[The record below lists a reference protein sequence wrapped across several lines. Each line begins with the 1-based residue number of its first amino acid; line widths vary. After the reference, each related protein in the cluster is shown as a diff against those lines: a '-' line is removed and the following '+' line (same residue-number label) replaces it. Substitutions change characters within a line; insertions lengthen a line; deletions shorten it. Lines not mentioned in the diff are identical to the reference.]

1 MKSLRIAATFVS
13 LLFVAGFSQGAEAPK
28 YGGRLVFGL
37 TRDISG
43 LNPFVR
49 TRSTNKYVRQIAYET
64 LLDYD
69 AKGQLVPALA
79 ESWSI
84 SPDGRLY
91 TIRLRR
97 GVKFHNGEE
106 LTAEDVKWSAEYA
119 KDPKNAATG
128 VTFLERVQTVSVK
141 DKFTVEFL
149 LKEPQAIFINLLA
162 SMEASFPV
170 LPKGSVP
177 AAQSNLPGPPPG
189 TGPFEFKEYK
199 TAREIVF
206 VRNKNYWQK
215 GVPYL
220 DEIVLKPVEDEQVRF
235 ASLRAGD
242 LDMIE
247 RTPYAFVKK
256 ILNREFP
263 EIRFT
268 EAKYAGFRRLIFNVV
283 NPPFSDLKLRQ
294 AVLYALDKKNY
305 LEGAFWGLGEPANHA
320 IPTENPWYV
329 KLPEAKRDLA
339 KVKALLKE
347 AKVGPDFEVEILARI
362 GEESETQILREQL
375 TSAGIK
381 TRVVL
386 LESAAREKRTRAGD
400 FMAVLSGMDV
410 PNDPGDDYSVEYG
423 CNPEEV
429 AAKRR
434 GQNQAGYCNKDFD
447 RVMAE
452 AAKIQDPKKRYELYA
467 KALGILNQEI
477 PAISLAFVP
486 RYFTYRQKVRGF
498 NSDGGDRFNTVT
510 AGFSRIWIEP

>member
-1 MKSLRIAATFVS
+1 MKSLRIAAA
-13 LLFVAGFSQGAEAPK
+13 LLSVFLALGLSEAAESPR

-49 TRSTNKYVRQIAYET
+49 TRSTNKYVRQLAYET
-64 LLDYD
+64 LFDYD
-69 AKGQLVPALA
+69 AKAQIVPALA
-79 ESWSI
+79 DSWTI
-84 SPDGRLY
+84 SPDSKLY

-97 GVKFHNGEE
+97 GVKFHNGAE

-128 VTFLERVQTVSVK
+128 VIFLEKVQAVSVK
-141 DKFTVEFL
+141 DKYTVEFL
-149 LKEPQAIFINLLA
+149 LKEPQAIFLNLLA
-162 SMEASFPV
+162 SVEASFPV
-170 LPKGSVP
+170 LPKGAVP
-177 AAQSNLPGPPPG
+177 AAQSNLSTPPPG

-215 GVPYL
+215 GIPYL

-247 RTPYAFVKK
+247 RTSYVFVKK
-256 ILNREFP
+256 ILNREYP
-263 EIRFT
+263 EIRVT

-283 NPPFSDLKLRQ
+283 NPPFNDLKLRQ
-294 AVLYALDKKNY
+294 AVLYALDKKGY
-305 LEGAFWGLGEPANHA
+305 LDGAFWGLGEPATHA
-320 IPTENPWYV
+320 IPTDNPWHV

-347 AKVGPDFEVEILARI
+347 AKVGPDFEVEILARR
-362 GEESETQILREQL
+362 GEEPETQILREQL

-381 TRVVL
+381 TRIAM
-386 LESAAREKRTRAGD
+386 LESAGREARTRAGD
-400 FMAVLSGMDV
+400 FMIVLSGMDV
-410 PNDPGDDYSVEYG
+410 PNDPGDDFSVEYG
-423 CNPEEV
+423 CNEAEV
-429 AAKRR
+429 LAKRR
-434 GQNQAGYCNKDFD
+434 GQNQAGYCNKEFD
-447 RVMAE
+447 RLMAE
-452 AAKIQDPKKRYELYA
+452 AAKISDQKKRYELYTN
-467 KALGILNQEI
+467 ALGILNQEI
-477 PAISLAFVP
+477 PAISMAFVP

-498 NSDGGDRFNTVT
+498 TTDGGDRFNTVT
-510 AGFSRIWIEP
+510 AGFSRVWIEP

>member
-1 MKSLRIAATFVS
+1 MKCLRIAASFLSVV
-13 LLFVAGFSQGAEAPK
+13 LFAGLVEGAESPR

-37 TRDISG
+37 ARDISG

-79 ESWSI
+79 ESWTI
-84 SPDGRLY
+84 SPDSKLY

-106 LTAEDVKWSAEYA
+106 LTAEDVKWCAEYA
-119 KDPKNAATG
+119 KDPKNGSTG
-128 VTFLERVQTVSVK
+128 TVFLERVQAVTVK
-141 DKFTVEFL
+141 DKYTVEFL
-149 LKEPQAIFINLLA
+149 LKEPQAIFLNLLA

-170 LPKGSVP
+170 LPKGSAP
-177 AAQSNLPGPPPG
+177 AAQSNLPGAPPG

-199 TAREIVF
+199 PAREIVF

-220 DEIVLKPVEDEQVRF
+220 DEVVLKPVEDEQVRF

-256 ILNREFP
+256 ILNREYP

-283 NPPFSDLKLRQ
+283 SPPFNDLKLRQ
-294 AVLYALDKKNY
+294 AVLYALDKKGY

-329 KLPEAKRDLA
+329 KLPEARRDLA
-339 KVKALLKE
+339 KVKSLLKE
-347 AKVGPDFEVEILARI
+347 AKAGADFEVEFLARR
-362 GEESETQILREQL
+362 GEEPETQILQEQL
-375 TSAGIK
+375 TAAGIK
-381 TRVVL
+381 TKITV
-386 LESAAREKRTRAGD
+386 LESAGREARTRAGD
-400 FMAVLSGMDV
+400 FMMVLSGMDV

-434 GQNQAGYCNKDFD
+434 GQNQAGYCNKEFD
-447 RVMAE
+447 RLMAE
-452 AAKIQDPKKRYELYA
+452 AAKIQDAKKRYELYV

-510 AGFSRIWIEP
+510 AGLSRVWIEP

>member
-1 MKSLRIAATFVS
+1 MNCLRMAALLSVFFVVGLS
-13 LLFVAGFSQGAEAPK
+13 EGAESPR

-37 TRDISG
+37 ARDITG

-64 LLDYD
+64 LFDYD
-69 AKGQLVPALA
+69 AKAQIVPALA
-79 ESWSI
+79 ESWTI
-84 SPDGRLY
+84 SPDSKVY

-119 KDPKNAATG
+119 KDPKNASTG
-128 VTFLERVQTVSVK
+128 TVFLEKVQAVTVK
-141 DKFTVEFL
+141 DKYTVEFL
-149 LKEPQAIFINLLA
+149 LKESQAIFLNLLA

-177 AAQSNLPGPPPG
+177 AAQGNVPSPPPG

-215 GVPYL
+215 GLPYL

-256 ILNREFP
+256 ILNREYP

-268 EAKYAGFRRLIFNVV
+268 EAKYSGFRRIIFNVV
-283 NPPFSDLKLRQ
+283 NPPFNDLKLRQ
-294 AVLYALDKKNY
+294 AVLYALDKKGY
-305 LEGAFWGLGEPANHA
+305 LDGAFWGLGEPANHA
-320 IPTENPWYV
+320 IPRENRWYV

-347 AKVGPDFEVEILARI
+347 AKAGPDFELEILARR
-362 GEESETQILREQL
+362 GEEPETQVLQEQL

-381 TRVVL
+381 TKITV
-386 LESAAREKRTRAGD
+386 LESGGREARTRAGD
-400 FMAVLSGMDV
+400 FMMVLSGMDV

-423 CNPEEV
+423 CNEAEV
-429 AAKRR
+429 LAKRR
-434 GQNQAGYCNKDFD
+434 GQNQAGYCNKEFD
-447 RVMAE
+447 RLMAE
-452 AAKIQDPKKRYELYA
+452 AAKIQDPKKRYDFYA
-467 KALGILNQEI
+467 NALGILNQEI
-477 PAISLAFVP
+477 PAISMVFVP

-498 NSDGGDRFNTVT
+498 ITDGGDRFNTI
-510 AGFSRIWIEP
+510 ASGLSRVWIEP

>member
-1 MKSLRIAATFVS
+1 MNCLRIAAS
-13 LLFVAGFSQGAEAPK
+13 LLSVFLAVGLSEGAEAPK

-37 TRDISG
+37 ARDITG

-64 LLDYD
+64 LFDYD
-69 AKGQLVPALA
+69 TKSQLVPALA
-79 ESWSI
+79 ESWTI
-84 SPDGRLY
+84 SPDSKVY

-106 LTAEDVKWSAEYA
+106 LTAEDVRWSAEYA
-119 KDPKNAATG
+119 KDPKNSATG
-128 VTFLERVQTVSVK
+128 ITFLEKVQAVTVK
-141 DKFTVEFL
+141 DKYTVEFL
-149 LKEPQAIFINLLA
+149 LKESQAIFLNLLA

-177 AAQSNLPGPPPG
+177 AAQTNLPGPPPG

-199 TAREIVF
+199 TAREMVF

-247 RTPYAFVKK
+247 RTSYAFVKK
-256 ILNREFP
+256 ILNKEYP
-263 EIRFT
+263 EIGVT
-268 EAKYAGFRRLIFNVV
+268 EAKYSGFRRLIFNVV
-283 NPPFSDLKLRQ
+283 SPPFNDLKLRQ
-294 AVLYALDKKNY
+294 AVLYALDKKGY
-305 LEGAFWGLGEPANHA
+305 LEGAFWGFGEPANHA

-347 AKVGPDFEVEILARI
+347 AKAGPDFEVEILARR
-362 GEESETQILREQL
+362 GEEPETQILREQL
-375 TSAGIK
+375 TAAGIK
-381 TRVVL
+381 TKITV
-386 LESAAREKRTRAGD
+386 LESGGREARTRAGD
-400 FMAVLSGMDV
+400 FMMVLSGMDV
-410 PNDPGDDYSVEYG
+410 PNDPGDDFSVEYG
-423 CNPEEV
+423 CNEAEV
-429 AAKRR
+429 LAKRR
-434 GQNQAGYCNKDFD
+434 GQNQAGYCNKEFD
-447 RVMAE
+447 RLMAA
-452 AAKIQDPKKRYELYA
+452 AAKISDAKKRYELYA
-467 KALGILNQEI
+467 NALGILNQEI
-477 PAISLAFVP
+477 PAISMAFVP

-498 NSDGGDRFNTVT
+498 TTDGGDRFNTIT
-510 AGFSRIWIEP
+510 AGFSRVWIEP